1 MVTDT
6 AGEPAQL
13 KTALKAYI
21 SASPDREMNTF
32 YIAAIGLLQVNRTAM
47 SIYFRT
53 ILVAILT
60 LSAPQAFAQ
69 DATLD
74 NIGTLGGTDG
84 YSREFLGESVA

>member
-32 YIAAIGLLQVNRTAM
+32 YIAAICDEGKAE
-47 SIYFRT
+47 I
-53 ILVAILT
+53 IEE
-60 LSAPQAFAQ
+60 LSDYDRDKLEKAVEKKYPGIEIE
-69 DATLD
+69 D
-74 NIGTLGGTDG
+74 
-84 YSREFLGESVA
+84 

>member
-1 MVTDT
+1 
-6 AGEPAQL
+6 
-13 KTALKAYI
+13 
-21 SASPDREMNTF
+21 
-32 YIAAIGLLQVNRTAM
+32 M